1 MVRTIND
8 LINAISSQ
16 LSYEEVLAAEQMAK
30 ISAAITKER
39 IDRDLTQ
46 AEFAKLLGVSQGMV
60 SKWESEEYNFTIES
74 LAGICDKL
82 DWDMNIELTP
92 RPFDGY
98 SQKRNGYSLNWNNE
112 NSNVIDFKGVA

>member
-60 SKWESEEYNFTIES
+60 SKWESEDYNFTIES

-92 RPFDGY
+92 RTFDGY